1 MAATGQ
7 VRSHRSARHQA
18 LVLAKEIR
26 IRTSQVQ
33 LRMPLSAQVQALPT
47 AVGIRVPSGR
57 LQAVER
63 VINSHCS
70 HHCHHLPHRV
80 QSSTWLIL
88 EPRVMESQMILR
100 LTASPSNAL
109 FQTKFI
115 KLSSTMR
122 SLSWK
127 FSMPIPFV
135 QFALQ
140 TLCFRLAST

>member
-47 AVGIRVPSGR
+47 AVGIRVPSRR
-57 LQAVER
+57 LQTVER
-63 VINSHCS
+63 VINSHRG

-115 KLSSTMR
+115 KLSSTMH
-122 SLSWK
+122 SLCCK